1 MRNPTKLKLSLALA
15 LALAMVSTQG
25 RSGQFED
32 ASAAKSR
39 GDFPSA
45 FASFNQLA
53 INGNADAQ
61 FELSLLYS
69 GGKGVQAN
77 AKQALNWLKQAA
89 AHGSVQAQSNLGVA
103 FNRGLGV
110 PQDGV
115 KALVWLNIA
124 AQSGDAMAITNRDVA
139 ARRMSAKQIEQ
150 ATALTLECQ
159 QRMSE
164 ALSLPQCM

>member
-1 MRNPTKLKLSLALA
+1 MA
-15 LALAMVSTQG
+15 STLVL
-25 RSGQFED
+25 SGQYED
-32 ASAAKSR
+32 ATAAKAR

-77 AKQALNWLKQAA
+77 AIQALNWQKQAA

-115 KALVWLNIA
+115 KALAWLKIA

-139 ARRMSAKQIEQ
+139 ARRMSVKQIEQ
-150 ATALTLECQ
+150 AKALAMECQ

-164 ALSLPQCM
+164 FLTLPQCM